1 MHIPVL
7 LKEVIELLNLK
18 EGDTVVDATLN
29 RGGHSKEICKIIGKS
44 GTLIGIDLDQKA
56 ISEAQEN
63 LKSEK
68 CNKILR
74 HNNFRDL
81 DNHLKELDIKSVNAI
96 LLDLGFSS
104 NQIEESKRGFSF
116 QRIEPLLMTLND
128 NPKEDELTA
137 EEIVNKWEE
146 ESIADII
153 YGYGEEKFSRRIAK
167 QIIESREEKPIKTT
181 QDLIEIIE
189 QAVPLWYKRKK
200 IHFATKTFQA
210 LRIAVNDEIKALEEV
225 LPKAFNLLKDRGRV
239 AVISFHSIED
249 RIVKRFFKKLKDTK
263 SGIIITKK
271 PIIPNKDEILKNP
284 RSRSAKL
291 RIFEKQN
298 EN

>member
-18 EGDTVVDATLN
+18 EGDIVVDATLN
-29 RGGHSKEICKIIGKS
+29 RGGHSKEICKIIGKD

-56 ISEAQEN
+56 LNEAREN

-81 DNHLKELDIKSVNAI
+81 DKVLKELDIKSVNAI

-146 ESIADII
+146 ENIADII

-167 QIIESREEKPIKTT
+167 KIVESREEKPIKTT
-181 QDLIEIIE
+181 QDLVEIIE
-189 QAVPLWYKRKK
+189 KAVPDWYKRKK

-210 LRIAVNDEIKALEEV
+210 LRIVVNDEIKALEEV
-225 LPKAFNLLKDRGRV
+225 LPKAFNLLKSRGRV

-249 RIVKRFFKKLKDTK
+249 RIVKRFFKKLKDAK
-263 SGIIITKK
+263 SGMIITKK
-271 PIIPNKDEILKNP
+271 PIIPNKDEILKNS